1 MSTRLPVKRLSD
13 EMYKTY
19 MKKPKREEWWPEGMM
34 WRGDVPGADKD
45 AKAEGSDQPRG
56 EEKEPSTEQVAEKK
70 KVDSSKPTGGYN
82 SEQAAVEEKTA
93 VVQEEKMDTSDIEG
107 ATSDNVK
114 VKDTDE
120 KEENKD
126 QRLIPNSITAN
137 LS

>member
-19 MKKPKREEWWPEGMM
+19 MKKPKRQEWWPEGMP
-34 WRGDVPGADKD
+34 WSGDVPGADVD
-45 AKAEGSDQPRG
+45 VKAEGSGQPGG
-56 EEKEPSTEQVAEKK
+56 EKKELSTEQVAEKK
-70 KVDSSKPTGGYN
+70 EVDSSKPTGEEN

-93 VVQEEKMDTSDIEG
+93 VVQEEKMDTSDTEG
-107 ATSDNVK
+107 ATSDNVVK
-114 VKDTDE
+114 VTDE

-126 QRLIPNSITAN
+126 QRLIPNSITNN

>member
-1 MSTRLPVKRLSD
+1 MSTRLPVKRLSH

-34 WRGDVPGADKD
+34 WRGDVPGTDIHVD
-45 AKAEGSDQPRG
+45 AKTEGSGQPG
-56 EEKEPSTEQVAEKK
+56 GEKK
-70 KVDSSKPTGGYN
+70 ELSTDQVEVKKEVDVSKPTRGEN
-82 SEQAAVEEKTA
+82 SEQAAV
-93 VVQEEKMDTSDIEG
+93 VLGEKMDTSDTEG
-107 ATSDNVK
+107 ATSDNV

>member
-1 MSTRLPVKRLSD
+1 MSTQLPVKRLSD

-19 MKKPKREEWWPEGMM
+19 MKKPKREEWWPEGMP
-34 WRGDVPGADKD
+34 WSGAVPGADVD
-45 AKAEGSDQPRG
+45 VKAEGSGQPG
-56 EEKEPSTEQVAEKK
+56 EKKKEPSTEQVAEKK
-70 KVDSSKPTGGYN
+70 EVDSSKPTGGEN

-93 VVQEEKMDTSDIEG
+93 VVLEEKMDTSDTEG
-107 ATSDNVK
+107 ATSDNV

-120 KEENKD
+120 KEENKG